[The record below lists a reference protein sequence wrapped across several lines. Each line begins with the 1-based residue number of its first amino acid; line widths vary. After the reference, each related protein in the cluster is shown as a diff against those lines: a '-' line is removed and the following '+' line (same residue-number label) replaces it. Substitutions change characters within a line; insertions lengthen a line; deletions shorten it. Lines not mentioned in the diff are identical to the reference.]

1 MAWYSLPVKI
11 EGHRS
16 QWIEVRKS
24 GKKEVG
30 RTRGHVRSIVR
41 HLSPLLRLRLVDFFF
56 FVLALDL
63 ERCFFE
69 DFFVALC
76 LRCRRLSTSLSLLLS
91 ALLSLLLPPS
101 LLL

>member
-1 MAWYSLPVKI
+1 M
-11 EGHRS
+11 
-16 QWIEVRKS
+16 
-24 GKKEVG
+24 G
-30 RTRGHVRSIVR
+30 RARGHVRSIVR

-56 FVLALDL
+56 FVLDL

>member
-1 MAWYSLPVKI
+1 M
-11 EGHRS
+11 
-16 QWIEVRKS
+16 
-24 GKKEVG
+24 G
-30 RTRGHVRSIVR
+30 RARGHVRSNAP
-41 HLSPLLRLRLVDFFF
+41 HLSPLLRLRLVDVFL
-56 FVLALDL
+56 FVLALDLDL